1 MFLFLICVINIFKK
15 GMITMTKT
23 PDKIGLYLIIK
34 NSIDIIQKVFK
45 EKFPDTIYL
54 EDNKSVYD
62 IIDKESQLIKDI
74 FELVNDVYTD
84 QIKIIKDDLIETA
97 IDYFKSHYTLSAEN
111 PTLISF
117 DKTKLDE
124 YLYNNN
130 RFTVMLF
137 KYEDNICKY
146 FKELSETYDIRIIQ
160 YSINRIQS
168 LLDISINLK
177 VLKAYIEYLC
187 NSYMINKNIFMLND
201 VTRRILETDN

>member
-1 MFLFLICVINIFKK
+1 MP
-15 GMITMTKT
+15 KT
-23 PDKIGLYLIIK
+23 PDKVELYSFIK
-34 NSIDIIQKVFK
+34 SSIDIIQDVFMK
-45 EKFPDTIYL
+45 RFPDKIYL

-62 IIDKESQLIKDI
+62 IIDKECQLFKDI

-84 QIKIIKDDLIETA
+84 QIKVIKDDLIETA
-97 IDYFKSHYTLSAEN
+97 MDYFKSHYTLSAED
-111 PTLISF
+111 PTFISF

-137 KYEDNICKY
+137 KHEDNICKY

-168 LLDISINLK
+168 LLDIAINSK

-201 VTRRILETDN
+201 VTRDILESD

>member
-1 MFLFLICVINIFKK
+1 
-15 GMITMTKT
+15 MTKT

>member
-1 MFLFLICVINIFKK
+1 M
-15 GMITMTKT
+15 TMTKT
-23 PDKIGLYLIIK
+23 PDKVELYSFIK
-34 NSIDIIQKVFK
+34 SSIDIIQKVFK
-45 EKFPDTIYL
+45 EKFPDKIYL

-84 QIKIIKDDLIETA
+84 QIKVIKDDLIETA
-97 IDYFKSHYTLSAEN
+97 IDYFKSHYTLSSEN

-117 DKTKLDE
+117 DKTKLED

-168 LLDISINLK
+168 LLDTSINLK

-187 NSYMINKNIFMLND
+187 KSYMINKNIFMLND
-201 VTRRILETDN
+201 VTRRILESN

>member
-1 MFLFLICVINIFKK
+1 MP
-15 GMITMTKT
+15 KT
-23 PDKIGLYLIIK
+23 SDKVELYSFIK
-34 NSIDIIQKVFK
+34 SSIDIIQKVFK
-45 EKFPDTIYL
+45 EKFPDKIYL
-54 EDNKSVYD
+54 ENNESVYD

-84 QIKIIKDDLIETA
+84 QIKVIKDDLIETA

-117 DKTKLDE
+117 DKTKLED

-130 RFTVMLF
+130 FTVMLF

-168 LLDISINLK
+168 LLDTSINLK

-187 NSYMINKNIFMLND
+187 NSYMVNKNIFMLND

>member
-1 MFLFLICVINIFKK
+1 MP
-15 GMITMTKT
+15 KT
-23 PDKIGLYLIIK
+23 RNKVELYSFIK
-34 NSIDIIQKVFK
+34 SSIDIIQKVFK
-45 EKFPDTIYL
+45 EKFPDKIYL
-54 EDNKSVYD
+54 EDNKSIYD

-84 QIKIIKDDLIETA
+84 QIKVIKDDLIETA
-97 IDYFKSHYTLSAEN
+97 IDYFKSHYALSAEN

-130 RFTVMLF
+130 RFTIMLF

-160 YSINRIQS
+160 YSIDRIQS
-168 LLDISINLK
+168 LLDISINPK

>member
-1 MFLFLICVINIFKK
+1 MP
-15 GMITMTKT
+15 KT
-23 PDKIGLYLIIK
+23 PDKVELYSFIK
-34 NSIDIIQKVFK
+34 SSIDIIQDVFMK
-45 EKFPDTIYL
+45 RFPDKIYL

-62 IIDKESQLIKDI
+62 IIDKECQLFKDI

-84 QIKIIKDDLIETA
+84 QIKVIKDDLIETA
-97 IDYFKSHYTLSAEN
+97 MDYFKSHYTLSAED
-111 PTLISF
+111 PTFISF

-137 KYEDNICKY
+137 KHEDNICKY

-160 YSINRIQS
+160 YSIDRIQS
-168 LLDISINLK
+168 LLDIAINSK

-201 VTRRILETDN
+201 VTRDILESD

>member
-1 MFLFLICVINIFKK
+1 MP
-15 GMITMTKT
+15 KT
-23 PDKIGLYLIIK
+23 SDKVELYSFIK
-34 NSIDIIQKVFK
+34 SSIDIIQKVFK
-45 EKFPDTIYL
+45 EKFPDKIYL

-117 DKTKLDE
+117 DKTKLED

-130 RFTVMLF
+130 NFIVMLF
-137 KYEDNICKY
+137 KHEDNICKY

-201 VTRRILETDN
+201 VTRDILESD

>member
-1 MFLFLICVINIFKK
+1 MP
-15 GMITMTKT
+15 KT
-23 PDKIGLYLIIK
+23 SDKVELYSFIK
-34 NSIDIIQKVFK
+34 SSIDIIQKVFK
-45 EKFPDTIYL
+45 EKFPDKIYL

-62 IIDKESQLIKDI
+62 IIDKECQLFKDI

-117 DKTKLDE
+117 DKTKLED

-130 RFTVMLF
+130 FTVMLF

-168 LLDISINLK
+168 LLDIAINPK
-177 VLKAYIEYLC
+177 VLRAYIEYLC
-187 NSYMINKNIFMLND
+187 NSYMVNKNIFMLNN

>member
-1 MFLFLICVINIFKK
+1 MP
-15 GMITMTKT
+15 KT
-23 PDKIGLYLIIK
+23 SDKVELYSFIK
-34 NSIDIIQKVFK
+34 SSIDIIQKVFK
-45 EKFPDTIYL
+45 EKFPDKIYL

-62 IIDKESQLIKDI
+62 IIDKESQLIRDI
-74 FELVNDVYTD
+74 FELVNDVYID
-84 QIKIIKDDLIETA
+84 QIKVIKDDLIETA

-117 DKTKLDE
+117 DKTKLED

-130 RFTVMLF
+130 FTVMLF

-160 YSINRIQS
+160 YSIDRIQS
-168 LLDISINLK
+168 LLDIAINSK

-201 VTRRILETDN
+201 VTRDILESD

>member
-1 MFLFLICVINIFKK
+1 MP
-15 GMITMTKT
+15 KT
-23 PDKIGLYLIIK
+23 PDKIELYSFIK
-34 NSIDIIQKVFK
+34 SSIDIIQKVFK
-45 EKFPDTIYL
+45 EKFPNKIYL

-84 QIKIIKDDLIETA
+84 QIKVIKDDLIETA

-117 DKTKLDE
+117 DKAKLDE
-124 YLYNNN
+124 YLYNN

-137 KYEDNICKY
+137 KHEDNICKY

-168 LLDISINLK
+168 LLDIAINSK

-187 NSYMINKNIFMLND
+187 NSYMINKNIFMLNN
-201 VTRRILETDN
+201 VTRRILETDI

>member
-1 MFLFLICVINIFKK
+1 M
-15 GMITMTKT
+15 TMTKT

-62 IIDKESQLIKDI
+62 TIDRQSQLIKDI

-97 IDYFKSHYTLSAEN
+97 IDYFKSHYTLSSEN

-117 DKTKLDE
+117 DKTKLED

-130 RFTVMLF
+130 RFVAMLF
-137 KYEDNICKY
+137 RHEDTICKY

-160 YSINRIQS
+160 YSIDRIQS
-168 LLDISINLK
+168 LLDIAINSK

-201 VTRRILETDN
+201 VTRHILETDN

>member
-1 MFLFLICVINIFKK
+1 MP
-15 GMITMTKT
+15 KT
-23 PDKIGLYLIIK
+23 PDKVELYSFIK
-34 NSIDIIQKVFK
+34 SSIDIIQDVFMK
-45 EKFPDTIYL
+45 RFPDKIYL

-62 IIDKESQLIKDI
+62 IIDKECQLFKDI

-84 QIKIIKDDLIETA
+84 QIKVIKDDLIETA
-97 IDYFKSHYTLSAEN
+97 MDYFKSHYTLSAED
-111 PTLISF
+111 PTFISF

-137 KYEDNICKY
+137 KHEDNICKY

-168 LLDISINLK
+168 LLDISINPK
-177 VLKAYIEYLC
+177 VLRAYIEYLC
-187 NSYMINKNIFMLND
+187 NSYMVNKNIFMLND
-201 VTRRILETDN
+201 VTRDILESD

>member
-1 MFLFLICVINIFKK
+1 MP
-15 GMITMTKT
+15 KT
-23 PDKIGLYLIIK
+23 PDKIELYSFIK
-34 NSIDIIQKVFK
+34 SSIDIIQKVFK
-45 EKFPDTIYL
+45 EKFPNKIYL

-84 QIKIIKDDLIETA
+84 QIKVIKDDLIETA

-117 DKTKLDE
+117 DKAKLDE
-124 YLYNNN
+124 YLYNN

-137 KYEDNICKY
+137 KHEDNICKY

-168 LLDISINLK
+168 LLDIAINSK

-187 NSYMINKNIFMLND
+187 NSYMINKNIFMLNN

>member
-1 MFLFLICVINIFKK
+1 MT
-15 GMITMTKT
+15 ITKS

-45 EKFPDTIYL
+45 EKFPDKIYL

-117 DKTKLDE
+117 DKTKLED

-130 RFTVMLF
+130 FTVMLF
-137 KYEDNICKY
+137 KHEDNICKY

-201 VTRRILETDN
+201 VTRDILESD

>member
-1 MFLFLICVINIFKK
+1 MT
-15 GMITMTKT
+15 ITKS

-62 IIDKESQLIKDI
+62 TIDRQSQLIKDI

-111 PTLISF
+111 PTFISF

-201 VTRRILETDN
+201 VTRDILESD

>member
-1 MFLFLICVINIFKK
+1 MP
-15 GMITMTKT
+15 KT
-23 PDKIGLYLIIK
+23 SDKVELYSFIK
-34 NSIDIIQKVFK
+34 SSIDIIQKVFK
-45 EKFPDTIYL
+45 EKFPDKIYL

-160 YSINRIQS
+160 YSIDRIQS
-168 LLDISINLK
+168 LLDIAINSK

-201 VTRRILETDN
+201 VTRDILESD

>member
-1 MFLFLICVINIFKK
+1 MP
-15 GMITMTKT
+15 KT
-23 PDKIGLYLIIK
+23 PDKVELYSFIK
-34 NSIDIIQKVFK
+34 SSIDIIQDVFMK
-45 EKFPDTIYL
+45 RFPDKIYL

-62 IIDKESQLIKDI
+62 IIDKECQLFKDI

-84 QIKIIKDDLIETA
+84 QIKVIKDDLIETA
-97 IDYFKSHYTLSAEN
+97 MDYFKSHYTLSAED
-111 PTLISF
+111 PTFISF

-137 KYEDNICKY
+137 KHEDNICKY

-168 LLDISINLK
+168 LLDIAINLK

-187 NSYMINKNIFMLND
+187 NSYMVNKNIFMLND
-201 VTRRILETDN
+201 VTRDILESD

>member
-1 MFLFLICVINIFKK
+1 MAAI
-15 GMITMTKT
+15 TKT
-23 PDKIGLYLIIK
+23 PDKVELYSFIK
-34 NSIDIIQKVFK
+34 SSIDIIRDVFMK
-45 EKFPDTIYL
+45 RFPDKIYL

-84 QIKIIKDDLIETA
+84 QIKVIKDDLIETA

-130 RFTVMLF
+130 RFTAMLF
-137 KYEDNICKY
+137 RHEDTICKY

-168 LLDISINLK
+168 LLDIAINSK

-187 NSYMINKNIFMLND
+187 NSYMIDKNIFMLND
-201 VTRRILETDN
+201 VTRSILESD

>member
-1 MFLFLICVINIFKK
+1 MP
-15 GMITMTKT
+15 KT
-23 PDKIGLYLIIK
+23 RNKVELYSFIK
-34 NSIDIIQKVFK
+34 SSIDIIQKVFK
-45 EKFPDTIYL
+45 EKFPDKIYL
-54 EDNKSVYD
+54 EDNKSIYD

-84 QIKIIKDDLIETA
+84 QIKVIKDDLIKTA

-130 RFTVMLF
+130 RFTIMLF

-168 LLDISINLK
+168 LLDIAINLK

>member
-1 MFLFLICVINIFKK
+1 M
-15 GMITMTKT
+15 TMTKT

-45 EKFPDTIYL
+45 EKFPDKIYL
-54 EDNKSVYD
+54 ENNESVYD

-84 QIKIIKDDLIETA
+84 QIKVIKDDLIETA

-117 DKTKLDE
+117 DKTKLED

-130 RFTVMLF
+130 FTVMLF

>member
-1 MFLFLICVINIFKK
+1 MAI
-15 GMITMTKT
+15 TKT
-23 PDKIGLYLIIK
+23 SDKVELYSFIK

-45 EKFPDTIYL
+45 EKFPDKIYL

-111 PTLISF
+111 PALISF
-117 DKTKLDE
+117 DKTKLED

-130 RFTVMLF
+130 FTVMLF
-137 KYEDNICKY
+137 KHEDNICKY

-160 YSINRIQS
+160 YSIDRIQS
-168 LLDISINLK
+168 LLDIAINSK

-201 VTRRILETDN
+201 VTRDILESD

>member
-1 MFLFLICVINIFKK
+1 MFLFLICVINIVKK
-15 GMITMTKT
+15 GMIIMLMTKT
-23 PDKIGLYLIIK
+23 FIK

-45 EKFPDTIYL
+45 EKFPDKIYL

-62 IIDKESQLIKDI
+62 IIDKESQLIRDI
-74 FELVNDVYTD
+74 FELVNDVYID
-84 QIKIIKDDLIETA
+84 QIKVIKDDLIETA

-117 DKTKLDE
+117 DKTKLED

-130 RFTVMLF
+130 FTVMLF
-137 KYEDNICKY
+137 KYEDTICKY

-160 YSINRIQS
+160 YSIDRIQS
-168 LLDISINLK
+168 LLDIAINSK

-187 NSYMINKNIFMLND
+187 NSYMINKNIFMLNN
-201 VTRRILETDN
+201 VTRRILESD

>member
-1 MFLFLICVINIFKK
+1 
-15 GMITMTKT
+15 MTKT

-62 IIDKESQLIKDI
+62 TIDRQSQLIKDI

-117 DKTKLDE
+117 DKTKLED

-130 RFTVMLF
+130 FTVMLF

>member
-1 MFLFLICVINIFKK
+1 MP
-15 GMITMTKT
+15 KT
-23 PDKIGLYLIIK
+23 PDKVELYSFIK
-34 NSIDIIQKVFK
+34 SSIDIIQKVFK
-45 EKFPDTIYL
+45 EKFPDKIYL
-54 EDNKSVYD
+54 ENNESVYD

-84 QIKIIKDDLIETA
+84 QIKVIKDDLIETA

-117 DKTKLDE
+117 DKTKLED

-130 RFTVMLF
+130 FTVMLF

-187 NSYMINKNIFMLND
+187 KSYMINKNIFMLND

>member
-62 IIDKESQLIKDI
+62 TIDRQSQLIKDI

-117 DKTKLDE
+117 DKTKLED

-130 RFTVMLF
+130 FTVMLF

>member
-1 MFLFLICVINIFKK
+1 MP
-15 GMITMTKT
+15 KT
-23 PDKIGLYLIIK
+23 PDKVELYSFIK
-34 NSIDIIQKVFK
+34 SSIDIIQDVFMK
-45 EKFPDTIYL
+45 RFPDKIYL

-62 IIDKESQLIKDI
+62 IIDKECQLFKDI

-97 IDYFKSHYTLSAEN
+97 IDYFKSHYTLSSEN

-117 DKTKLDE
+117 DKTKLED

-130 RFTVMLF
+130 RFVAMLF
-137 KYEDNICKY
+137 RHEDTICKY

-160 YSINRIQS
+160 YSIDRIQS
-168 LLDISINLK
+168 LLDIAINSK

-201 VTRRILETDN
+201 VTRDILESD